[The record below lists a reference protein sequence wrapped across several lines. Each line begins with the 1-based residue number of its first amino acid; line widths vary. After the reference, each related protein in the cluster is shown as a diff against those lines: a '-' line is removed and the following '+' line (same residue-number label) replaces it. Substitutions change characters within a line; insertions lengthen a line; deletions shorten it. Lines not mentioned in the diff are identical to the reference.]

1 MILGVVI
8 MDTYATSKGQIVI
21 PVSLRKKYGIKAG
34 TRIIVSDS
42 GDSIRLTPVTDQ
54 YLRTLQGSFSG
65 KGLLK
70 TLLEER
76 ANDTKKED
84 Q

>member
-1 MILGVVI
+1 

-21 PVSLRKKYGIKAG
+21 PSALRKKYGIKAG
-34 TRIIVSDS
+34 TRIIVSDT

-54 YLRTLQGSFSG
+54 YLRSLQGSFAG
-65 KGLLK
+65 KGLINS
-70 TLLEER
+70 LLEER
-76 ANDTKKED
+76 AQDNQKEN